1 MRNPQGYAIV
11 VDPEGPP
18 KEADTVT
25 CSHCQRLVFVGGYV
39 DPTELGGFCR
49 MCMKHICGPC
59 ADKGACVPFEKK
71 LEEFER
77 KARFHQAVGTIL
89 GSIVLF
95 FFLSA
100 SAFSADLYISWT
112 DASSDEDS
120 FEIYRATSINGT
132 YSLIATTAANVTSY
146 RDGPLL
152 TGLQLYCYKIR
163 ACNGGVCSAYLGPI
177 CATARQLPGSGQ
189 FQ

>member
-120 FEIYRATSINGT
+120 FEIYRATSDQRDLFADCYDRGECNKL
-132 YSLIATTAANVTSY
+132 SRWPAADRIAA
-146 RDGPLL
+146 LL
-152 TGLQLYCYKIR
+152 L
-163 ACNGGVCSAYLGPI
+163 
-177 CATARQLPGSGQ
+177 
-189 FQ
+189 